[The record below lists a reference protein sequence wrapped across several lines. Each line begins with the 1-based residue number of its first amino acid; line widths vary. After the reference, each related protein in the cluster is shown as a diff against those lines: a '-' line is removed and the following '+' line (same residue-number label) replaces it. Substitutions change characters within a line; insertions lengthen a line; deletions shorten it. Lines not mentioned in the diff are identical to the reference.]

1 MHSSQHAG
9 DKLVDTIA
17 LLHKRDQRRDPALVV
32 GSRQEMRE
40 DQLLERIDL
49 ILQGHEFRDGLIT
62 KSHSVSIYPTQ
73 SLNLLDIPLIWII
86 DRLQTDILLVFK
98 ESYDH

>member
-9 DKLVDTIA
+9 DELVDTIA
-17 LLHKRDQRRDPALVV
+17 FLHQRDQRRDPTLIV

-49 ILQGHEFRDGLIT
+49 ILQGHEFGDGLIT
-62 KSHSVSIYPTQ
+62 KSYLVSVYPVFEPA
-73 SLNLLDIPLIWII
+73 LNIPLIWII
-86 DRLQTDILLVFK
+86 DRFQTDVLLVLK
-98 ESYDH
+98 KSYGL